1 MSTTLTIP
9 AGLVPDVREGLFSL
23 VGDAA
28 GGLMYAVEQPENER
42 HPEWFKA
49 PLERLDRA
57 CALLNLLG
65 SDAGCPS
72 IDTDVE
78 LDEYGQTLDEAIA
91 GYLPVREEQAMEA
104 DLTDNWLAQHG
115 RPPKKPQVLRRLAA
129 LRDFATLL
137 ERRLAEIREQQ
148 SPSSGLS
155 PTL

>member
-9 AGLVPDVREGLFSL
+9 AGLVPDVREGLCSL

-28 GGLMYAVEQPENER
+28 GGLMHAVEQPESER

-57 CALLNLLG
+57 CGLLNVLG

-72 IDTDVE
+72 TDTDVE
-78 LDEYGQTLDEAIA
+78 LDEHGQTLEEAIA
-91 GYLPVREEQAMEA
+91 GYLPIREEQAKEA
-104 DLTDNWLAQHG
+104 DLTDGWLAQHG
-115 RPPKKPQVLRRLAA
+115 RPPNKPQVLRRLAA

-137 ERRLAEIREQQ
+137 ERRVAEMRD
-148 SPSSGLS
+148 
-155 PTL
+155 